1 MRRPVPVFS
10 FVARSG
16 TGKTTFLEKLIPAL
30 GRLGFRVM
38 VIKHDVHG
46 FEVDKEGKD
55 TWRLQKA
62 GAAKVLIANAGQMAL
77 MGKMDG
83 EIPLGELVARYSAD
97 VDLVVTEGYRRSGM
111 PKILVA
117 RSGSAQACDPSGL
130 EVSEVIAA
138 VTDAPLALDPSI
150 LQLPLD
156 DPAPCAELLAA
167 RVKRATTE
175 RSLTGVVLAGGAS
188 TRMGCDKPQLRFYG
202 AKLLPQLVDRLLPL
216 CEGGVLVVRRA
227 PSQQLPDLP
236 EGARVVDDLL
246 PEHAALGGLY
256 TGLALAPT
264 PYVFLAACDM
274 PLLDAGLISWMGT
287 AGPPGTDVLLPVSS
301 GRPQPLHA
309 IYSHH
314 CLAAIKEALLSGEF
328 RMDGWHGS
336 VRVQRLDE
344 EDWGPV
350 HPSGHSFCGANTPV
364 VSQNSIAVSVHHSAK
379 SGELSSDG

>member
-1 MRRPVPVFS
+1 VFS

-30 GRLGFRVM
+30 ARLGLRVM

-55 TWRLQKA
+55 TWRLRQA
-62 GAAKVLIANAGQMAL
+62 GAAKVLISGAGQMAL
-77 MGKMDG
+77 LGKVDG
-83 EIPLGELVARYSAD
+83 EIPLRELVARYGGG
-97 VDLVVTEGYRRSGM
+97 VDLVITEGYRRSGM

-117 RSGSAQACDPSGL
+117 RSGAAQAFDPSAP
-130 EVSEVIAA
+130 EVSEAIAA
-138 VTDAPLALDPSI
+138 VTDVPLALDPAI
-150 LQLPLD
+150 PQLPLD
-156 DPAPCAELLAA
+156 DPAPCAQLLAGW
-167 RVKRATTE
+167 VQRAATD
-175 RSLTGVVLAGGAS
+175 RSLTGVVLAGGFS
-188 TRMGCDKPQLRFYG
+188 ERMGCDKAQLRFGG
-202 AKLLPQLVDRLLPL
+202 AAMLPQLVGRLLPL
-216 CEGGVLVVRRA
+216 CSGGVLVVRRDN
-227 PSQQLPDLP
+227 SQQLPELP
-236 EGARVVDDLL
+236 EGARGVDDLL

-274 PLLDAGLISWMGT
+274 PLLDAALISWMGS
-287 AGPPGTDVLLPVSS
+287 AGPPGTDVLLPIAS

-336 VRVQRLDE
+336 VRVHRVE
-344 EDWGPV
+344 EADWGAV
-350 HPSGHSFCGANTPV
+350 HPSGHSFYGANTPE
-364 VSQNSIAVSVHHSAK
+364 
-379 SGELSSDG
+379 ELERLKGLV